1 MHAKGSLKETALRS
15 LLEGAQSERATGTL
29 TVKNDGQSYTL
40 YFLFGHLFHATG
52 EGATL
57 KAQEDAPK
65 LLNKQIRESV
75 GGVPDQDQLKRTEDS
90 RVPVVVG
97 PGHVGG
103 SKGVSENM
111 LKEATKVNA
120 NPK

>member
-1 MHAKGSLKETALRS
+1 MKGLLLAIALIVGLTFITASAFANPATLPKHPGYPDET
-15 LLEGAQSERATGTL
+15 GKATT
-29 TVKNDGQSYTL
+29 
-40 YFLFGHLFHATG
+40 ATG
-52 EGATL
+52 EAATL

-65 LLNKQIRESV
+65 LLNKQIRDSV

-120 NPK
+120 SPK

>member
-1 MHAKGSLKETALRS
+1 MKEALMKALLLAIALVSGFAFMTAS
-15 LLEGAQSERATGTL
+15 VFANPATLPKHPGYPDESGKAT
-29 TVKNDGQSYTL
+29 T
-40 YFLFGHLFHATG
+40 ATG
-52 EGATL
+52 EAANL
-57 KAQEDAPK
+57 KSQEDAPK
-65 LLNKQIRESV
+65 QLKQQIRESS
-75 GGVPDQDQLKRTEDS
+75 GGVPDQGQLKRTEDS
-90 RVPVVVG
+90 RVPTVVG